1 MRIKTS
7 KMVTVICLALWCFS
21 FKKKKKKK
29 NTPNCVLVLFVK
41 KKKTKKKQQQ
51 QKQNRPKIV
60 LITSFRI
67 LLNYAVSTLPLS
79 NYFYPSIST
88 HKTPQHTFQTQAQK
102 RKKKFLH

>member
-1 MRIKTS
+1 MR
-7 KMVTVICLALWCFS
+7 LGAFR
-21 FKKKKKKK
+21 KKKKK
-29 NTPNCVLVLFVK
+29 
-41 KKKTKKKQQQ
+41 KKKQQQ

-102 RKKKFLH
+102 RKKKKILTLDQNHTLV

>member
-1 MRIKTS
+1 MRLGAFRK
-7 KMVTVICLALWCFS
+7 
-21 FKKKKKKK
+21 
-29 NTPNCVLVLFVK
+29 K
-41 KKKTKKKQQQ
+41 KKKTKKKQQ

-102 RKKKFLH
+102 RKKKILTLDQNHTLV

>member
-1 MRIKTS
+1 MR
-7 KMVTVICLALWCFS
+7 LGAFR
-21 FKKKKKKK
+21 KKKKKKQ
-29 NTPNCVLVLFVK
+29 
-41 KKKTKKKQQQ
+41 KKKQQQ

-102 RKKKFLH
+102 RKKFLH